1 MSKFIRILGIVL
13 LAVSA
18 IIAILYYAGP
28 ETTSFG
34 EDAPVYTNTILIWGA
49 VLAGIAAVMAL
60 VFPLAQMITHPK
72 KARGSLIG
80 ILVLVVLVLIGY
92 SFASSTP
99 LDFPK
104 PNPNNVPET
113 LKQVGTGLITM
124 YILLG
129 LGILSIIFTEITKA
143 VK

>member
-1 MSKFIRILGIVL
+1 MKRFVYILGIVL

-49 VLAGIAAVMAL
+49 ILAGVAAILAL
-60 VFPLAQMITHPK
+60 IFPLMQMVTHPK
-72 KARGSLIG
+72 RARGSLIG
-80 ILVLVVLVLIGY
+80 ILALVILVLIGY
-92 SFASSTP
+92 SLASSTP
-99 LDFPK
+99 LDFTK
-104 PNPNNVPET
+104 ANVNNVPET

-129 LGILSIIFTEITKA
+129 LGIVSIIFTEVSKSFR
-143 VK
+143 